1 MSMLTA
7 FCNQF
12 VAFFED
18 LSLTYPE
25 ENDISLGYQALKLMK
40 QANPRLIHS
49 VFLQVVDAEFGKN
62 ILEENEEYVVERAK
76 TVLETEYANMA
87 YIFRIFDKHWSTM
100 SDTNKEHIWKYLKSL
115 VLLANK
121 VPKA

>member
-1 MSMLTA
+1 MLTA